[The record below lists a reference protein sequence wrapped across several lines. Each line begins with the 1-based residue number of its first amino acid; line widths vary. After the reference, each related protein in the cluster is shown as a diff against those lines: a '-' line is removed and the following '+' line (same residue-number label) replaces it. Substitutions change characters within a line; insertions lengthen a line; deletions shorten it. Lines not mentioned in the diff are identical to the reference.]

1 MKIVVFRKLTLK
13 GWRYF
18 WKALA
23 SNNRSVAVGGEG
35 YHNRLDAL
43 DAIALIKRD
52 FPAANVET
60 VR

>member
-1 MKIVVFRKLTLK
+1 MKIVMSRRLTVR

-18 WKALA
+18 WKAVA
-23 SNNRSVAVGGEG
+23 RNHKSVAIGGEG
-35 YHNRLDAL
+35 YQNRLDAL
-43 DAIALIKRD
+43 DAITLVKRD